1 MYGNV
6 LHIFDVEQASGSN
19 PLSPTTLRGFHRRP
33 ASNYLVTTRFLSP
46 TITKKGAQ
54 MASVKLPD
62 GKQLEIEPGEKAR
75 DVAEKIGKR
84 LARDAVVAK
93 LDGELIDLD
102 APLNGGGDFEAVTI
116 DSSEGLEVLRH
127 STAHAM
133 AQAIVELYPGSKLTI
148 GPPIEN
154 GFFYDIEVAG
164 RITDEDLPRIEERM
178 REIVAL
184 DLPIVREEVS
194 KAEAEALY
202 ADNPYKTEIIEGL
215 EDGEISVYK
224 QGDFFD
230 LCSGPHVPS
239 TGRLGAFKLQNI
251 AGAYWRGDEKNPML
265 TRVYGTAWPTEKE
278 LKAYLRRLEEAKAR
292 DHRKIGKDLD
302 LFTFL
307 PKGEMMRHLME
318 DYVREVQTRHG
329 YEHVWTGHLVNEAL
343 FAKSGHLEHY
353 RESMFPPMIDGETR
367 YRLKPMNCPSHMTL
381 YNSRSHSYRDLPL
394 RYAEFATLYRYEKSG
409 ELTGLTRV
417 RSLTQDD
424 AHVFCTEDQI
434 QDEFARAL
442 EIVREVLD
450 TYGFADY
457 RVQLSLRDQDVAK
470 YVADDAKWSR
480 AEKELREALDTAAI
494 AYDEE
499 AGEAAFYGPKA
510 DFIASDVL
518 GREWQLS
525 TIQVD
530 FIQPARLGCEYIGED
545 GKAHTPVLLHRA
557 VTGSTERFMAVLI
570 EHFAG
575 SFPVWLSPV
584 QAVVIPVADRHL
596 DYARGVQG
604 QLAERDLR
612 VEVDDSQNSMQKKIR
627 DNSRQK
633 VPYLLIVGDRE
644 AEQGS
649 VNVRRR
655 GEKQQEEMALG
666 DFAEAISGEVSS
678 RR

>member
-1 MYGNV
+1 
-6 LHIFDVEQASGSN
+6 
-19 PLSPTTLRGFHRRP
+19 
-33 ASNYLVTTRFLSP
+33 
-46 TITKKGAQ
+46 
-54 MASVKLPD
+54 
-62 GKQLEIEPGEKAR
+62 
-75 DVAEKIGKR
+75 
-84 LARDAVVAK
+84 VVAK

-102 APLNGGGDFEAVTI
+102 APLNGGGDFEVVTI
-116 DSSEGLEVLRH
+116 ESPEGLEVLRH

-154 GFFYDIEVAG
+154 GFYYDIEVEG
-164 RITDEDLPRIEERM
+164 RLTDEDLPRIEERM
-178 REIVAL
+178 HEIATR
-184 DLPIVREEVS
+184 DLPIQREDVS
-194 KAEAEALY
+194 KAEAEDLY
-202 ADNPYKTEIIEGL
+202 QDNPYKTELIEGL
-215 EDGEISVYK
+215 EDGEISIYK
-224 QGDFFD
+224 QGDFLD
-230 LCSGPHVPS
+230 LCRGPHVPS

-278 LKAYLRRLEEAKAR
+278 LKAYLRRLDEARAR

-302 LFTFL
+302 LFTFSPDTGAGIPLFL

-470 YVADDAKWSR
+470 YVADHAKWSR

-494 AYDEE
+494 AYHEE

-510 DFIASDVL
+510 DFLAKDVL

-575 SFPVWLSPV
+575 ALPVWLSPV

-596 DYARGVQG
+596 DYARGVQE

-612 VEVDDSQNSMQKKIR
+612 VEVDDSHNSMQKKIR

-633 VPYLLIVGDRE
+633 IPYLLIVGDRE
-644 AEQGS
+644 AEEGS

-655 GEKQQEEMALG
+655 GEKQQQEMALG
-666 DFAEAISGEVSS
+666 DFAEAVSREVRS
-678 RR
+678 RG

>member
-1 MYGNV
+1 
-6 LHIFDVEQASGSN
+6 
-19 PLSPTTLRGFHRRP
+19 
-33 ASNYLVTTRFLSP
+33 
-46 TITKKGAQ
+46 
-54 MASVKLPD
+54 MAAVRLPD
-62 GKQLEIEPGEKAR
+62 GKELPVEPGEKAR
-75 DVAEKIGKR
+75 DVAQKIGPR
-84 LARDAVVAK
+84 LARDAVVAR
-93 LDGELIDLD
+93 LNGQLVDLD
-102 APLNGGGDFEAVTI
+102 APIDGGGDFEVVTK
-116 DSSEGLEVLRH
+116 DSPDGLFVLRH

-133 AQAIVELYPGSKLTI
+133 AQAVLELYPGSKPAI
-148 GPPIEN
+148 GPPVEN
-154 GFFYDIEVAG
+154 GFYYDIDVAG
-164 RITDEDLPRIEERM
+164 RITDADLPRIEERM
-178 REIVAL
+178 REIATR
-184 DLPIVREEVS
+184 DLPIEREEVS

-202 ADNPYKTEIIEGL
+202 EDNPYKLEIICDL
-215 EDGEISVYK
+215 EDGDISVYR
-224 QGDFFD
+224 QGEFYD
-230 LCSGPHVPS
+230 LCVGPHVPS
-239 TGRLGAFKLQNI
+239 TGRIGAFKLQNI

-265 TRVYGTAWPTEKE
+265 TRIYGTAWPTEKD

-292 DHRKIGKDLD
+292 DHRRIGKDLK
-302 LFTFL
+302 LFTFSPEVGAGIPLFL
-307 PKGEMMRHLME
+307 PKGEMLRHLME
-318 DYVREVQTRHG
+318 EYVRDVQTRYG
-329 YEHVWTGHLVNEAL
+329 YDHVWTGHLVNEVL

-518 GREWQLS
+518 GREWQAS

-530 FIQPARLGCEYIGED
+530 FIQPARLGCKYIDEE
-545 GKAHTPVLLHRA
+545 GKERTPVVLHRA
-557 VTGSTERFMAVLI
+557 VTGTTERFLGLLI
-570 EHFAG
+570 EQYAG
-575 SFPVWLSPV
+575 AFPLWLVPV
-584 QAVVIPVADRHL
+584 QAILLPITDAQNE
-596 DYARGVQG
+596 YAAGI
-604 QLAERDLR
+604 AEKLR
-612 VEVDDSQNSMQKKIR
+612 E
-627 DNSRQK
+627 
-633 VPYLLIVGDRE
+633 
-644 AEQGS
+644 
-649 VNVRRR
+649 
-655 GEKQQEEMALG
+655 
-666 DFAEAISGEVSS
+666 SGFRV
-678 RR
+678 

>member
-1 MYGNV
+1 
-6 LHIFDVEQASGSN
+6 
-19 PLSPTTLRGFHRRP
+19 
-33 ASNYLVTTRFLSP
+33 
-46 TITKKGAQ
+46 
-54 MASVKLPD
+54 MASVTLPD

-102 APLNGGGDFEAVTI
+102 APLNGGGDFEVVTI

-164 RITDEDLPRIEERM
+164 RLTDEDLPGIEERM
-178 REIVAL
+178 REIIAR
-184 DLPIVREEVS
+184 DLPIQREEVS
-194 KAEAEALY
+194 KAEAEDLY
-202 ADNPYKTEIIEGL
+202 VDNPYKTEIIEGL

-230 LCSGPHVPS
+230 LCSGPHVAS

-302 LFTFL
+302 LFTFSPDTGAGIPLFL

-353 RESMFPPMIDGETR
+353 REAMFPPMIDGETR

-510 DFIASDVL
+510 DFIAKDVL

-530 FIQPARLGCEYIGED
+530 FIQPARLGCEYTGED

-596 DYARGVQG
+596 DYARRVQE
-604 QLAERDLR
+604 QLAARDLR

-633 VPYLLIVGDRE
+633 IPYLLIVGDRE
-644 AEQGS
+644 AERGS

-655 GEKQQEEMALG
+655 GEKQQEEIELG

-678 RR
+678 RA

>member
-1 MYGNV
+1 
-6 LHIFDVEQASGSN
+6 
-19 PLSPTTLRGFHRRP
+19 
-33 ASNYLVTTRFLSP
+33 
-46 TITKKGAQ
+46 
-54 MASVKLPD
+54 MASVNLPD

-75 DVAEKIGKR
+75 EVAEKIGKR

-102 APLNGGGDFEAVTI
+102 APLDGGGDFEVVTI
-116 DSSEGLEVLRH
+116 DSSDGLEVLRH

-164 RITDEDLPRIEERM
+164 RLTDEDLPRIEERM
-178 REIVAL
+178 HEIVAR
-184 DLPIVREEVS
+184 DLPIQREEVS
-194 KAEAEALY
+194 KAEAEDLY

-224 QGDFFD
+224 QGNFFD

-278 LKAYLRRLEEAKAR
+278 LKAYLRRLEEARAR

-302 LFTFL
+302 LFTFSPDTGAGIPLFL

-329 YEHVWTGHLVNEAL
+329 YEHVWTGHLVNEVL

-381 YNSRSHSYRDLPL
+381 YNSRAHSYRDLPL

-434 QDEFARAL
+434 QEEFARAL
-442 EIVREVLD
+442 EIIREVLD

-494 AYDEE
+494 SYDEE

-510 DFIASDVL
+510 DFIARDVL

-530 FIQPARLGCEYIGED
+530 FIQPARLDCEYIGED

-570 EHFAG
+570 EHYAG
-575 SFPVWLSPV
+575 AFPVWLSPV

-596 DYARGVQG
+596 GFARGVKE
-604 QLAERDLR
+604 QLAEKNLR

-633 VPYLLIVGDRE
+633 IPYLLIVGDRE

-649 VNVRRR
+649 VNVRKR
-655 GEKQQEEMALG
+655 GEKQQVEMDLG
-666 DFAEAISGEVSS
+666 EFAEAVSGEVNS

>member
-1 MYGNV
+1 
-6 LHIFDVEQASGSN
+6 
-19 PLSPTTLRGFHRRP
+19 
-33 ASNYLVTTRFLSP
+33 
-46 TITKKGAQ
+46 

-62 GKQLEIEPGEKAR
+62 GKQLEIEPGERAR

-102 APLNGGGDFEAVTI
+102 APLNGGGDFEVITK

-164 RITDEDLPRIEERM
+164 RLTDEDLPRIEERM
-178 REIVAL
+178 HEIVAR
-184 DLPIVREEVS
+184 DLPIQREDVS
-194 KAEAEALY
+194 KAEAEDLY
-202 ADNPYKTEIIEGL
+202 GDNPYKTEIIEGL
-215 EDGEISVYK
+215 EDGDISVYK

-251 AGAYWRGDEKNPML
+251 AGAYWRGHEKNPML

-278 LKAYLRRLEEAKAR
+278 LKAYLRRLEEARAR
-292 DHRKIGKDLD
+292 DHRKIGKDLG
-302 LFTFL
+302 LFTFSPDTGAGIPLFL

-353 RESMFPPMIDGETR
+353 RESMFPPMVDGETR

-381 YNSRSHSYRDLPL
+381 YNSQAHSYRDLPL

-424 AHVFCTEDQI
+424 AHVFCTENQF

-494 AYDEE
+494 EYDEE

-510 DFIASDVL
+510 DFIAKDVL

-570 EHFAG
+570 EHYAG
-575 SFPVWLSPV
+575 AFPVWLSPV

-596 DYARGVQG
+596 DYARGVQE
-604 QLAERDLR
+604 QLAARDLR

-633 VPYLLIVGDRE
+633 IPYLLIVGDRE

-655 GEKQQEEMALG
+655 GEKQREEMDLG
-666 DFAEAISGEVSS
+666 DFAEAISGEVTS
-678 RR
+678 RG

>member
-1 MYGNV
+1 M
-6 LHIFDVEQASGSN
+6 
-19 PLSPTTLRGFHRRP
+19 
-33 ASNYLVTTRFLSP
+33 
-46 TITKKGAQ
+46 TKKGAQ
-54 MASVKLPD
+54 MASVTLPD

-102 APLNGGGDFEAVTI
+102 APLNGGGDFEVVPI

-133 AQAIVELYPGSKLTI
+133 AQAIAELYPGSKLTI

-164 RITDEDLPRIEERM
+164 RLTDEDLPRIEERM
-178 REIVAL
+178 REIVAR
-184 DLPIVREEVS
+184 DLPIQREEVS
-194 KAEAEALY
+194 KAEAEDLY
-202 ADNPYKTEIIEGL
+202 VDNPYKAEIIEGL
-215 EDGEISVYK
+215 EDGEISIYK

-278 LKAYLRRLEEAKAR
+278 LKAYLRRLDEAKAR

-302 LFTFL
+302 LFTFSPDTGAGIPLFL

-329 YEHVWTGHLVNEAL
+329 YEHVWTGHLVNEVL

-510 DFIASDVL
+510 DFIAKDVL

-530 FIQPARLGCEYIGED
+530 FIQPARLGCQYIGED

-557 VTGSTERFMAVLI
+557 VTGSTERFLAVLI
-570 EHFAG
+570 EHYAG
-575 SFPVWLSPV
+575 AFPVWLSPV

-596 DYARGVQG
+596 DYARGVQE

-633 VPYLLIVGDRE
+633 IPYLLIVGDRE

-655 GEKQQEEMALG
+655 GQKQQEEMVLG

>member
-1 MYGNV
+1 
-6 LHIFDVEQASGSN
+6 
-19 PLSPTTLRGFHRRP
+19 
-33 ASNYLVTTRFLSP
+33 
-46 TITKKGAQ
+46 

-62 GKQLEIEPGEKAR
+62 GKQLEIEPGERAR

-93 LDGELIDLD
+93 LNGELIDLD
-102 APLNGGGDFEAVTI
+102 APLDGGGDFEVVTR

-164 RITDEDLPRIEERM
+164 RLTDEDLPRIEERM
-178 REIVAL
+178 REIVAR
-184 DLPIVREEVS
+184 DLPIEREEVS
-194 KAEAEALY
+194 KAEAEDLY
-202 ADNPYKTEIIEGL
+202 VDNHYKTEIIEGL

-278 LKAYLRRLEEAKAR
+278 LNAYLRRLEEAKAR

-302 LFTFL
+302 LFTFSPDTGAGIPLFL

-329 YEHVWTGHLVNEAL
+329 YQHVWTGHLVNEVL

-353 RESMFPPMIDGETR
+353 RESMYPPMIDGETR

-480 AEKELREALDTAAI
+480 AEKELREALDTADI

-510 DFIASDVL
+510 DFMAKDVL

-557 VTGSTERFMAVLI
+557 VTGSTERFLAVLI
-570 EHFAG
+570 EHYAG
-575 SFPVWLSPV
+575 AFPVWLSPV

-596 DYARGVQG
+596 DYARGVQE
-604 QLAERDLR
+604 QLTARNLR
-612 VEVDDSQNSMQKKIR
+612 VEVDASQNSMQKKIR

-633 VPYLLIVGDRE
+633 IPYLLIVGDRE

-655 GEKQQEEMALG
+655 GEKQQEEMDLG
-666 DFAEAISGEVSS
+666 DFAVAISGEVSS
-678 RR
+678 RL